1 MGLDWILLDSSEDV
15 LDTFRGKGITSIA
28 SIPSNI
34 KDLCYGDE
42 GDELSREARDQIR
55 HFLQKLLESSTLSD
69 FQYEDEE
76 AVTEKEMLETKAF
89 IGDAI
94 AFLENCEEDQRIVCW
109 Y

>member
-34 KDLCYGDE
+34 KDICYGDE
-42 GDELSREARDQIR
+42 RYELSKEARDQIL
-55 HFLQKLLESSTLSD
+55 HFLQKLIESTVLSD

-76 AVTEKEMLETKAF
+76 PVTEKDMMETKAF

-94 AFLENCEEDQRIVCW
+94 AFLENCDEDQRIVCW
-109 Y
+109 F